1 MVNENKNYHYNIF
14 LKKVHVKINPIHNI
28 FKWMFLYYKC
38 FFVFG
43 RIYDSER
50 IDDNKTSE
58 WKECDSC
65 NYWYF
70 FNNDF
75 RFEPNVCN
83 RCHDLLMMSMN
94 LCDTAILN
102 IKGSDYRCI
111 VSRITG
117 NDAINVMQNA
127 DLTEKVEHKT

>member
-1 MVNENKNYHYNIF
+1 MVNENKNYHNNIF

-43 RIYDSER
+43 RIYVSER

-65 NYWYF
+65 IF
-70 FNNDF
+70 LIMTL
-75 RFEPNVCN
+75 
-83 RCHDLLMMSMN
+83 DLNQMS
-94 LCDTAILN
+94 AI
-102 IKGSDYRCI
+102 D
-111 VSRITG
+111 
-117 NDAINVMQNA
+117 VM
-127 DLTEKVEHKT
+127 TY